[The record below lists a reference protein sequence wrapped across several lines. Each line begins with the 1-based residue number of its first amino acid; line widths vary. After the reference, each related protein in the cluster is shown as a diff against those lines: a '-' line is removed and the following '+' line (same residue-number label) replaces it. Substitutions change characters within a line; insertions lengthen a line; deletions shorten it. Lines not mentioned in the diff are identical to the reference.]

1 MVKKIKNLSQLTSA
15 KFNPLLMVAFA
26 LLISVAGYFIIFS
39 KAAPPPPTI
48 YLNPASL
55 VVGANGTFTIDVREN
70 SGATAVNAVQA
81 NFTYP
86 TSLLTFVS
94 IDTTTSAFSV
104 QAENSAASGQVKLG
118 RGTTTAVTGDQL
130 VGKVTFQA
138 GATGGA
144 ANLAFNSGTALV
156 SSSTN
161 QDILGSLAAT
171 GGATYTIDTVAPTVS
186 VSAPANNA
194 TLAFGSTPTI
204 SATATDASSTVTKV
218 EIYVDG
224 ALKTTLTTSPYNYTW
239 NSGVTLG
246 AHAIVAKAYDTFN
259 NIGTST
265 TVNVTVT
272 DQTAPT
278 TSVTAPSA
286 NSFVTGST
294 VNVTGTAADNV
305 GVIGVQFK
313 LDGVNIGAEDLTS
326 PYSVTWN
333 TTGATNGSH
342 SLTSVARDAAGNTT
356 TSTAVAVNVDNAA
369 PTVSITSPTS
379 GSVVNGTV
387 AVNATAADNAGGSGI
402 SKVEFYVD
410 GTLSGTDTV
419 TPYTFSW
426 DTTPLTFG
434 TSHALSAKAYDNVG
448 PANVTTSATVNVTV
462 NDTTAPTTPTNFR
475 TTTVLP
481 KSIALAWTA
490 STDNVAVTGYQIRRG
505 GTLITTTS
513 SLTYTDS
520 GLTPST
526 SYTYTITAVDAAGNA
541 STAATLNASTVAL
554 KAGDINLDNVID
566 LTDLSLLLSSFNSP
580 TDPCVTDSTLTCGQI
595 APVGVDI
602 FDLSVVLSNYGK

>member
-1 MVKKIKNLSQLTSA
+1 MVKKIKNLSQLTSS

-70 SGATAVNAVQA
+70 SGTTAVNAVQA

-94 IDTTTSAFSV
+94 LDTTTSAFSV

-156 SSSTN
+156 NSTTN

-204 SATATDASSTVTKV
+204 TATATDASSTVTKV

-356 TSTAVAVNVDNAA
+356 TSTAVSVNVDNAA
-369 PTVSITSPTS
+369 PTVTITSPTS

-410 GTLSGTDTV
+410 GTLSSTDTL
-419 TPYTFSW
+419 TPFTFSW

-434 TSHALSAKAYDNVG
+434 TTHTLSAKAYDNVG
-448 PANVTTSATVNVTV
+448 PANVTTSASVNVTV

-513 SLTYTDS
+513 SLTYTDT

-541 STAATLNASTVAL
+541 STAATLNTSTVAL

-580 TDPCVTDSTLTCGQI
+580 TDACVTDTTLTCGQI

>member
-1 MVKKIKNLSQLTSA
+1 MVKKIKNLSQLTSS

-70 SGATAVNAVQA
+70 SGTTAVNAVQA

-94 IDTTTSAFSV
+94 LDTTTSAFSI

-156 SSSTN
+156 NSTTN

-204 SATATDASSTVTKV
+204 TATATDASSTVTKV

-356 TSTAVAVNVDNAA
+356 TSTAVSVNVDNAA
-369 PTVSITSPTS
+369 PTVTITSPTS

-410 GTLSGTDTV
+410 GTLSSTDTL
-419 TPYTFSW
+419 TPFTFSW

-434 TSHALSAKAYDNVG
+434 TTHTLSAKAYDNVG
-448 PANVTTSATVNVTV
+448 PANVTTSASVNVTV

-513 SLTYTDS
+513 SLTYTDT

-541 STAATLNASTVAL
+541 STAATLNTSTVAL

-580 TDPCVTDSTLTCGQI
+580 TDACVTDTTLTCGQI